1 MMKKI
6 LILITFLLYCNS
18 PTKELKAGK
27 LIDLSGSEWFISFE
41 DNPEFAK
48 PEFNSSAWETVD
60 IPGNIRNF
68 DSSSRG
74 IFWLIRNFDLFE
86 ANFANTQAL
95 NLGKIYDRD
104 EVYLN
109 GVLIGINGKSPSDLV
124 QNEVAY
130 GRPRVYAIPPRILK
144 QGTNRIA
151 IKINSNFRSYGGV
164 VVGMVGISSLEL
176 ATNSILQNSLDD
188 AIYEFIYLFVG
199 IFFIISYIKL
209 KELKEYLYFSI
220 FLISFALFQFTRNEF
235 RFGIGNYF
243 LVFKFLEN
251 LILLNMPFFY
261 TLFFQEFFKL
271 PKLKYQN
278 YYFVFNALLSL
289 LLFIPNYVFWTD
301 LLSIWS
307 FNIILVL
314 GYSLYISL
322 NKAMEKPYS
331 NNWEAIL
338 YSFAL
343 FIFII
348 NVFWEILFQR
358 GFITTDSG
366 IENSVLFYIL
376 VVTVCLRLKFILL
389 KVKIQKRFEQL
400 KEIDML
406 REKIF
411 LYMDRILS
419 GVIDES
425 IMITRAL
432 KNNLNPQSTVETV
445 SKVQFNYAEIQLALD
460 DILEL
465 SRLEVMSEP
474 ASKETVNF
482 NDFITVILSLAKIT
496 YTIRVNE
503 KFEIYNSLDLINSL
517 IIRLIDFSGFKDISS
532 NDLIVTSDLRN
543 HLHFRFMLYSN
554 NYSKTQKL
562 YKQLNDYQKGK
573 NIHTVRWAIIKELLR
588 LLDGNL
594 EMKLI
599 NKKFLRIDFSLKALP
614 IEKDDSIQIP
624 KIPKLNLNQLKNL
637 KLNEIKWKFPKFKK

>member
-1 MMKKI
+1 MK
-6 LILITFLLYCNS
+6 LLFLLLTLFSFCNS
-18 PTKELKAGK
+18 PSKELKNDK
-27 LIDLSGSEWFISFE
+27 LIDLSGSEWYVSFE
-41 DNPEFAK
+41 DNPEFTK
-48 PEFNSSAWETVD
+48 PDFNTSNWESIDV
-60 IPGNIRNF
+60 PGNIRNF
-68 DSSSRG
+68 DSNSRG
-74 IFWLIRNFDLFE
+74 VFWLKRNFELFE
-86 ANFANTQAL
+86 TSFPNTQAL

-109 GVLIGINGKSPSDLV
+109 GILIGINGKSPNDLV
-124 QNEVAY
+124 QNEVAF

-144 QGTNRIA
+144 QGTNTIV
-151 IKINSNFRSYGGV
+151 IKINSNFRSYGGI
-164 VVGMVGISSLEL
+164 VVGNVGISSLDL
-176 ATNSILQNSLDD
+176 GVNSIFQNSLDD
-188 AIYEFIYLFVG
+188 AIYEFIYLFIG
-199 IFFIISYIKL
+199 IFFIISYLKL

-220 FLISFALFQFTRNEF
+220 FLIAFAIFQFSRNEF
-235 RFGIGNYF
+235 RFGIGNFF
-243 LVFKFLEN
+243 LSFKFIEN
-251 LILLNMPFFY
+251 SILLNMPFFY

-278 YYFVFNALLSL
+278 YYFIFNALLSI

-301 LLSIWS
+301 ILSLWS

-322 NKAMEKPYS
+322 TRAVSKKNYS
-331 NNWEAIL
+331 ENWEAII

-348 NVFWEILFQR
+348 NVFLEILFQR
-358 GFITTDSG
+358 GFINSDSG
-366 IENSVLFYIL
+366 IESSVLFYIL
-376 VVTVCLRLKFILL
+376 VVTICLRLRFIFL

-400 KEIDML
+400 KEIDVL

-432 KNNLNPQSTVETV
+432 KNNVTPGNTVETV

-465 SRLEVMSEP
+465 SRLEVMAEP

-482 NDFITVILSLAKIT
+482 NDFISVILSLAKIT

-503 KFEIYNSLDLINSL
+503 KFEVYNSLDLINSL

-532 NDLIVTSDLRN
+532 NDLIVTSDLNN
-543 HLHFRFMLYSN
+543 HLHFRFMLYSKD
-554 NYSKTQKL
+554 YFRTQKL

-588 LLDGNL
+588 LLEGNI

-614 IEKDDSIQIP
+614 IRSEDSIQIP
-624 KIPKLNLNQLKNL
+624 IFDLKNL
-637 KLNEIKWKFPKFKK
+637 KLPKISLKFPKFKK